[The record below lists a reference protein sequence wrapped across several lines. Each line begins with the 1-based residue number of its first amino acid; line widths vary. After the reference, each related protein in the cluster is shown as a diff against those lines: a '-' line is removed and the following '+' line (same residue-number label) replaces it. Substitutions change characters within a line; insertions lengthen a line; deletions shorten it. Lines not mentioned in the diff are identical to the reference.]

1 MRCGFY
7 ESDITPPL
15 GTTIFGYMDRRKS
28 EGVKDRL
35 HAKAAVFEKDGQYVA
50 LLAIDSLSTPKDLPA
65 FVRRRVSEYTPIKG
79 DAVLIAST
87 HSHTSGPVCGD
98 LGAFKKGKMFD
109 YEPDLDPELDT
120 KALDMIML
128 LCADAVI
135 LAYQR
140 LEEAELFYAKTN
152 AENISFVREHIT
164 KSGEIKT
171 NAKKE
176 EAVRAVA
183 EADTDLPVI
192 FVENKEGKALGL
204 ITSFALHHDTV
215 HGSEISAD
223 YSGVVARKMQKKYG
237 SDFTTVFF
245 SGFCGNINSQN
256 LYIEDIPR
264 SRGWQGI
271 GEILYNELDKV
282 LEDAEKISDDT
293 LSFKHEYIK
302 INKRKLE
309 ESYLKEIEEMM
320 KNPPE
325 IKDLVLDDP
334 NVVKFM
340 RASTVYALY
349 VDSPIKDFDIPV
361 MVVRIGDVALVGAV
375 GEMFSQFGEKIKAG
389 SPTERNILIEQTEAH
404 GYIPTQDLFLPTVYE
419 SSYSSAKFEE
429 CAGDKIADKAVELA
443 KELF

>member
-15 GTTIFGYMDRRKS
+15 GTTIFGYMDRRKN

-65 FVRRRVSEYTPIKG
+65 FVGKRVSEYTPIKG

-140 LEEAELFYAKTN
+140 LEEAELLYTKTN

-192 FVENKEGKALGL
+192 FVKNKDGKALGL
-204 ITSFALHHDTV
+204 VTSFALHHDTV

-223 YSGVVARKMQKKYG
+223 YSGVVAEKMQEKYG
-237 SDFTTVFF
+237 KDFTTVFF
-245 SGFCGNINSQN
+245 SGFCGNINSIN
-256 LYIEDIPR
+256 LYIDDIPQR
-264 SRGWQGI
+264 RGYKEI
-271 GEILYNELDKV
+271 GEIIFNKLASSIGN
-282 LEDAEKISDDT
+282 AEKIADDN
-293 LSFKHEYIK
+293 LSFKHECVK

-325 IKDLVLDDP
+325 IKELVLDDP
-334 NVVKFM
+334 DVVKYM
-340 RASTVYALY
+340 RASSVYALY

-361 MVVRIGDVALVGAV
+361 MVVRIGDVAIFGAV